1 MSVFIC
7 IPLSLG
13 MFKFVILP
21 LVTLLLKDLVWG
33 KGTKVVGDSC
43 SEPSSSASNSAT
55 PKGEKARGRPQRS
68 STEETR
74 VLVVALQGG
83 KMVKRNERQS
93 KDLENL
99 KSGSYNETLQALA

>member
-1 MSVFIC
+1 
-7 IPLSLG
+7 

-21 LVTLLLKDLVWG
+21 LVTLLQKDIVWG
-33 KGTKVVGDSC
+33 KGTKVVGLVGDSC

-55 PKGEKARGRPQRS
+55 PKGEKARGRPKRS

-74 VLVVALQGG
+74 VLVFALQGG

-99 KSGSYNETLQALA
+99 KAGAYNETCRPRHNYSLFK

>member
-1 MSVFIC
+1 M
-7 IPLSLG
+7 
-13 MFKFVILP
+13 
-21 LVTLLLKDLVWG
+21 TLLQKDLVWG

-74 VLVVALQGG
+74 VLVAALQGG

>member
-1 MSVFIC
+1 
-7 IPLSLG
+7 

-21 LVTLLLKDLVWG
+21 LVTLLQKDLLWG
-33 KGTKVVGDSC
+33 KGIKVVGDSC

-74 VLVVALQGG
+74 VLVAALQGG